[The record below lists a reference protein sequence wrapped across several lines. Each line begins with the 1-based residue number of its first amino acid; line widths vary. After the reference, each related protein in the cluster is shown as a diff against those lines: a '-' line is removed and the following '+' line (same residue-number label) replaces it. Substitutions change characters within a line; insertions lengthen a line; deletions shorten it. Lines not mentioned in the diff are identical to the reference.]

1 MFVLVE
7 DAAAGK
13 LDAVVPPAGHQVSSS
28 SSSSDSSSSSSSDS
42 SSSDSSDSE
51 AG

>member
-1 MFVLVE
+1 MFTVE
-7 DAAAGK
+7 DPAQVKMETA
-13 LDAVVPPAGHQVSSS
+13 PPAGHLSSS